1 MKKYIKNK
9 NFIPDIFIS
18 EKEFQER
25 KKEKNLL
32 TLLIIV
38 NVILIPISFNNLYG
52 TINSKENEDIVQ
64 VDNKSEN
71 LKVQNEI
78 DNFINL
84 YNNKIIN
91 MDINNWSG
99 KIVLKDLS
107 MLEVLEEKGISVKSI
122 SKDESGNYEVE
133 VGNDVW

>member
-84 YNNKIIN
+84 NNNKIIN
-91 MDINNWSG
+91 MDINNGSG

-107 MLEVLEEKGISVKSI
+107 ILEVLEEKGITVKSI

-133 VGNDVW
+133 VGNDV

>member
-91 MDINNWSG
+91 MDINNGSG

-107 MLEVLEEKGISVKSI
+107 ILEVLEEKGISVKSI

-133 VGNDVW
+133 VGNDV